1 MVLRSSWK
9 SRHKNSCGPAPRW
22 IRPGLA
28 ALLWLCA
35 IRLACGIE
43 VGEIKFI
50 VQKDAQFD
58 ANYNDTVTSENQTIY
73 AFNHTI
79 SRNKVSSPPQTCR
92 FVFSPLK
99 DYYQSFLL
107 FPLLTFR
114 LRECV
119 CLWTCYPTSRRAQ
132 SCLWCDRSKA
142 SCLFKSP
149 SFSEACEYPPP
160 FTYIIYIHHMYVMY
174 IC

>member
-43 VGEIKFI
+43 VGEIKTI
-50 VQKDAQFD
+50 VQKDAEFD
-58 ANYNDTVTSENQTIY
+58 ANYNDMVTSENQTIY

-92 FVFSPLK
+92 FVFHHLKIIISP
-99 DYYQSFLL
+99 F
-107 FPLLTFR
+107 
-114 LRECV
+114 
-119 CLWTCYPTSRRAQ
+119 
-132 SCLWCDRSKA
+132 
-142 SCLFKSP
+142 
-149 SFSEACEYPPP
+149 SFSLS
-160 FTYIIYIHHMYVMY
+160 
-174 IC
+174 

>member
-1 MVLRSSWK
+1 MSGKMVLRSSWK

-35 IRLACGIE
+35 IRLGCGIE
-43 VGEIKFI
+43 AVGEIKNI
-50 VQKDAQFD
+50 VQKDAEFD
-58 ANYNDTVTSENQTIY
+58 VNYNDSVTSENQTIY

-99 DYYQSFLL
+99 DYYQYFLL

-114 LRECV
+114 QRECV
-119 CLWTCYPTSRRAQ
+119 FLWTCYPTSRRAQ
-132 SCLWCDRSKA
+132 SCL
-142 SCLFKSP
+142 
-149 SFSEACEYPPP
+149 
-160 FTYIIYIHHMYVMY
+160 
-174 IC
+174 